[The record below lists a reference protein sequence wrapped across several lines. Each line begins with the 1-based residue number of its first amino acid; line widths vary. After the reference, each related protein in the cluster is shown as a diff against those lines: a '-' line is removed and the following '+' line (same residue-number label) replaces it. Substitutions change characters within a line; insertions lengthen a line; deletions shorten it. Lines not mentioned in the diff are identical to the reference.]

1 MLHAIDGPAQGMFER
16 LRRIEVEA
24 FQLDAEFMYIDCRRN
39 RARLDAL
46 QRRLQLEVEPAAD
59 SLAVRSVWK

>member
-1 MLHAIDGPAQGMFER
+1 MFER

-46 QRRLQLEVEPAAD
+46 QRRFQLHVEPAAD